1 MGGKMSKLL
10 RKISVGVLS
19 LIVAAGVVIPTMNVD
34 AGEANTESGS
44 ENVTIYGQAPVKG
57 KYFDYTASLSVT
69 VDKNKKIVSVADEK
83 TV

>member
-1 MGGKMSKLL
+1 MSKLL

-44 ENVTIYGQAPVKG
+44 ENVTIYVKHLLKVNILTIRQG
-57 KYFDYTASLSVT
+57 SP
-69 VDKNKKIVSVADEK
+69 
-83 TV
+83 